1 MRRKF
6 GADLEVETH
15 APAFREVMTSS
26 GVQQRLSYEATRARL
41 RAEAVSGL
49 RFHSGVDVYAVNARG
64 WVGAPAHNIGHL
76 KKQVEALSKA
86 LHGV

>member
-1 MRRKF
+1 MS
-6 GADLEVETH
+6 DLEIKTN
-15 APAFREVMTSS
+15 PAGFRAVMSS
-26 GVQQRLSYEATRARL
+26 GGVQQLLSYEATRARL